1 MSPMQRP
8 SAASGVLDDIRRGRR
23 QNVLPG
29 SIFGDLTDSEWT
41 KLLTHAAVARHP
53 AKATIFLKGAP
64 ARALFA
70 ITRGQV
76 RISASARDGRHV
88 VLQLLGEG
96 DVFDEAALLDGRQQV
111 VDATA
116 ATDCELLIL
125 DRHDVLPLLRDNPD
139 MALRVIALL
148 CERLRRTRELVED
161 MIFLG
166 RPARLAKKLLQ
177 LAESGCRSAAHGV
190 RIKVSQR
197 ELGNMLGLSRES
209 INKQLAAWQRAG
221 SIELERA
228 AIILIDAEKLRLC
241 IATG

>member
-1 MSPMQRP
+1 MSPIQTP
-8 SAASGVLDDIRRGRR
+8 SNSGVLDDIRAGWRP
-23 QNVLPG
+23 NLLPG
-29 SIFGDLTDSEWT
+29 GIFSDLTDLEWT
-41 KLLTHAAVARHP
+41 KLLTHAAVARHS
-53 AKATIFLKGAP
+53 AKATIYQKGAS
-64 ARALFA
+64 ARALFV
-70 ITRGQV
+70 IMRGQV
-76 RISASARDGRHV
+76 KISASARDSRHV

-96 DVFDEAALLDGRQQV
+96 DVFGEAALLDGRQRI

-116 ATDCELLIL
+116 AADCELLVL
-125 DRHDVLPLLRDNPD
+125 DKHDVLPLLRDNPD

-148 CERLRRTRELVED
+148 CERLRRTTELVED

-177 LAESGCRSAAHGV
+177 LAESGCRSATRGI

-228 AIILIDAEKLRLC
+228 AITLIDAEPLRLC